1 MAKRMLKSAKAKQ
14 SEAQRARRIG
24 KESKRLPPSRNCGR
38 LTCPRSYNS
47 PRCETSKKTGDFHD
61 SIFWSKRDRKL
72 DSRFR
77 GNDGEVRG
85 QGLLFERPKSW
96 TPRDGRP
103 PAAHPKAGPPGASR
117 PPPPKRPPDASTA
130 ANRAKDRFP
139 ASSFVL
145 HTKRFHGIPAM
156 NETEFCM
163 PHMDRKG

>member
-1 MAKRMLKSAKAKQ
+1 MAKRMLKSVKAKQ

-61 SIFWSKRDRKL
+61 SLFWSKRDRKL

-96 TPRDGRP
+96 TPLGR
-103 PAAHPKAGPPGASR
+103 GPPEPADRQPLIQKPDGQGLLAHLFRKGHRMPVSTQR
-117 PPPPKRPPDASTA
+117 GPKIAFPHRHLSST
-130 ANRAKDRFP
+130 RSVVTRFP
-139 ASSFVL
+139 Q
-145 HTKRFHGIPAM
+145 
-156 NETEFCM
+156 
-163 PHMDRKG
+163 